1 MKKTRVLIV
10 DDSMLIR
17 GLFAEM
23 LAHEPDL
30 EVVGTATD
38 PMDAREKIKQLN
50 PDVVTLDVEMP
61 KMDGITFLEKI
72 MTLRPMPVVMVSSL
86 TARGAEI
93 TLKALE
99 IGAVDFIT
107 KPALQSE
114 ASLLAL
120 KGELAQKVREAGRSK
135 ALVRQRATEHAPL
148 RYTGSN
154 KGKLI
159 AIGASTGGVEA
170 LRTIFDQLPPNLPP
184 IIVTQ
189 HMPPGFTTSFAARLD
204 AHCPIRTQEAV
215 HLEPLNAGHIY
226 IAPGDKHLEVQSR
239 GDGWI
244 ALVQDGPLVSG
255 HKPSV
260 DVMFHSVSKQA
271 GKRALGIILTG
282 MGRDGADGLLAMRN
296 AGARTIGQSEASC
309 VVYGMPRMA
318 KEKGAV
324 EVEAPLEIIPKE
336 LIRTCESI

>member
-17 GLFAEM
+17 GIFAEM

-38 PMDAREKIKQLN
+38 PLDAREKIKRLN
-50 PDVVTLDVEMP
+50 PDVVTLDIEMP

-86 TARGAEI
+86 TAKGAEI

-107 KPALQSE
+107 KPTLQSE

-120 KGELAQKVREAGRSK
+120 KGELAQKVREAARSQ
-135 ALVRQRATEHAPL
+135 AQVRARNVEPAQL
-148 RYTGSN
+148 RYSASA

-170 LRTIFDQLPPNLPP
+170 LRSIFEQLPPTLPP

-204 AHCPIRTQEAV
+204 AHCRMTAQEAA
-215 HLEPLNAGHIY
+215 HLQPLKPGNLY
-226 IAPGDKHLEVQSR
+226 IAPGDKHLEIQAR
-239 GDGWI
+239 GDGWV

-260 DVMFHSVSKQA
+260 DVMFHSVAKQA
-271 GKRALGIILTG
+271 GKQALGIILTG
-282 MGRDGADGLLAMRN
+282 MGRDGADGLFAMRN

-324 EVEAPLEIIPKE
+324 EVEASLDAIPAE
-336 LIRTCESI
+336 LIRACEAM